1 MIVHSGFPLQ
11 VFPTFRWYALYTRGR
26 HEKFIDAEM
35 RRKNVESF
43 LPLRRIKRQWTDRT
57 VVVEEPLF
65 SSYVFV
71 KTDLRHNSEI
81 LSTKGAVKFVSVK
94 SRPIPIEDS
103 VITSLQNIISQKV
116 AFDPFPYLRVGQK
129 VYVRSGLFKGIEGII
144 IRKDDKRCRLV
155 ISIHAIMASISL
167 DVDASLVEKI

>member
-1 MIVHSGFPLQ
+1 MITQSELPLQ
-11 VFPTFRWYALYTRGR
+11 TFPAFRWYALYTRGR

-57 VVVEEPLF
+57 VIVEEPLF

-81 LSTKGAVKFVSVK
+81 LATKGAVRFVSAK
-94 SRPIPIEDS
+94 TKPIPIEDS
-103 VITSLQNIISQKV
+103 VITSLQNIVSQKV
-116 AFDPFPYLRVGQK
+116 SLDPFPYLNVGQK
-129 VYVRSGLFKGIEGII
+129 VYVRSGLFKGIEGVIV
-144 IRKDDKRCRLV
+144 RKDDKRCRLV
-155 ISIHAIMASISL
+155 ISIDAIMASISV
-167 DVDASLVEKI
+167 DVDACLVERI